1 MTLKQQLIIYLFIFF
16 FHHFLGS
23 RLFCDGVR
31 TWRWSH
37 DAHPRR
43 SIHRATNH
51 VLLWLCHPRSPI
63 LARPRNCVQGLEVGQ
78 LAARRRGLRQ
88 NRRFRAVQRGH
99 GFRTADWNFLRDA
112 WVSCTWGMSF
122 LIFFFAKVRSWPAVI
137 LFWFFG
143 LIDFT
148 FRCVSCWR
156 RTILSEKVL
165 NFHTFFKNP
174 LM

>member
-16 FHHFLGS
+16 FNHFLGS
-23 RLFCDGVR
+23 CLFCDGVR

-88 NRRFRAVQRGH
+88 NRRFRAMQRGH

-112 WVSCTWGMSF
+112 WVPCTWGMSF
-122 LIFFFAKVRSWPAVI
+122 LIFFFLRLDFDLLSFYFDFLGWLTLPLDVLVVEGELSYRRKCWIFI
-137 LFWFFG
+137 L
-143 LIDFT
+143 LLKI
-148 FRCVSCWR
+148 R
-156 RTILSEKVL
+156 
-165 NFHTFFKNP
+165 
-174 LM
+174 